1 MTPHVIGVTINQRD
15 DFTEWRSHGVLRD
28 RHIFYMKKD
37 DKNCHYV
44 LTKIVITG
52 ECGPKFSKWIVAIFW
67 MLKMDEI
74 LLS

>member
-1 MTPHVIGVTINQRD
+1 
-15 DFTEWRSHGVLRD
+15 
-28 RHIFYMKKD
+28 MKKD

-44 LTKIVITG
+44 LTKIVTGG
-52 ECGPKFSKWIVAIFW
+52 ECGRKFLKCIVAISW